1 MIVFEMTTKQVR
13 GKSSGAGDGA
23 AADPHARV
31 LRQFR
36 QVFNSVQTHFRAVE
50 KRAGV
55 GGAQLWAL
63 SVIRER
69 PGIGV
74 SELARALDIHQ
85 TTASNL
91 VRSLIDAGL
100 VANERNP
107 QDRRAVH
114 LRVLAPGTR
123 VLKRAPGPYAGVLPE
138 ALERLDARTLK
149 RLEADLSKLLMQ
161 LKADDRSAKV
171 PLAQI

>member
-1 MIVFEMTTKQVR
+1 MIVFEMASKHVR
-13 GKSSGAGDGA
+13 GSGGGAGDR

-63 SVIRER
+63 SVIRDR

-91 VRSLIDAGL
+91 VRTLIEAGL

-107 QDRRAVH
+107 HDRRAVH

-138 ALERLDARTLK
+138 ALQRLDARRLK
-149 RLEADLSKLLMQ
+149 RLEADLSALLEQ
-161 LKADDRSAKV
+161 LQADERAGRV
-171 PLAQI
+171 PLAQL